1 MEATSPKTT
10 AHSLDYSTTTVK
22 KETRTQ
28 GLRSIMDGKEDDR
41 GGVGGEG
48 AAVDGNSRYCLRQRK
63 KKNDVDETMDN
74 DEESAPV
81 SDDAESAN
89 NAESATG
96 REEESVAAAG
106 EEGGDVWD
114 LKMVL
119 PAKQIDREEFRC
131 DRDGCSRVACAIWTS
146 NQDPDTP
153 WHSCLDCQEE
163 EFGKGEEG
171 EEEGEGGVLA
181 SEGVEY
187 LESKQK
193 ELMLQK
199 CTGQPG
205 IRREEM
211 KSIPVKSVVDILD
224 MALENAGKALGEVLE
239 NRRIRD
245 GDNIG
250 LAQTR
255 LREISDETIA
265 AEWRKE
271 REEKDAMIAELKE
284 KLAKM
289 ESYESKKRK
298 ASEINSS
305 ESLIPISKD
314 EARAALKDNDFST
327 EEPADDRMKLPT
339 FEELTIHRETLSLE
353 ASTNKAIVLGRN
365 TTTGIKFVGLS
376 RELCCVSLT
385 NDVSSSSAPT
395 ASLTMK
401 REEGTHKV
409 YLDGE
414 RLNVNIGSIVSLKD
428 GQILSLYGPTSFAYR
443 VKI

>member
-1 MEATSPKTT
+1 
-10 AHSLDYSTTTVK
+10 
-22 KETRTQ
+22 
-28 GLRSIMDGKEDDR
+28 MDGKENDR
-41 GGVGGEG
+41 GGVWGEG
-48 AAVDGNSRYCLRQRK
+48 AAVDGNSRYCFRQRK

-74 DEESAPV
+74 DEESAPG
-81 SDDAESAN
+81 SDDNESAN
-89 NAESATG
+89 NDESAMG
-96 REEESVAAAG
+96 REEENIAAAG
-106 EEGGDVWD
+106 EEGGAAWD
-114 LKMVL
+114 LAKVL
-119 PAKQIDREEFRC
+119 SAKQIDREEVRC
-131 DRDGCSRVACAIWTS
+131 NGDGCFLFACSVWIST
-146 NQDPDTP
+146 QDPETP
-153 WHSCLDCQEE
+153 WNSCLDCEEE
-163 EFGKGEEG
+163 EFGEK
-171 EEEGEGGVLA
+171 GEGGVLA
-181 SEGVEY
+181 TEVPY
-187 LESKQK
+187 LEYKQK

-199 CTGQPG
+199 CTAKPA
-205 IRREEM
+205 IRRKEL
-211 KSIPVKSVVDILD
+211 SGIPVMDVVEILR
-224 MALENAGKALGEVLE
+224 MELEKASKTLGGVLE
-239 NRRIRD
+239 NRHIREGYNIDLVQSRLRKIRD
-245 GDNIG
+245 EN
-250 LAQTR
+250 
-255 LREISDETIA
+255 IA
-265 AEWRKE
+265 AEWQKE
-271 REEKDAMIAELKE
+271 REEKDARIAELEE

-289 ESYESKKRK
+289 ESVENESKKRK

-314 EARAALKDNDFST
+314 EARAALKDNVFST

-414 RLNVNIGSIVSLKD
+414 RLNGNIGSIVSLKD